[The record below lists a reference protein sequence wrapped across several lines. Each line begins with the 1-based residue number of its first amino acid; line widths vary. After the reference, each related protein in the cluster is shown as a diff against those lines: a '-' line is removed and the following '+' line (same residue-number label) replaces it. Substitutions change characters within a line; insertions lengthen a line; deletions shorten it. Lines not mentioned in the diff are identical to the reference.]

1 MRRANQ
7 HLTDQELLTELD
19 EELPMGQ
26 RASAQAHLGH
36 CLDCQ
41 ARRGRMARAAG
52 DYSALYRSGLA
63 EPAAVQD
70 QARERL
76 RGELEEI
83 GRTPPGWF
91 GAFGFGSLTMPRWA
105 LRRGAHGDGVADSGD
120 GTVAAAAGL
129 FGASWWL
136 TTARCRPRR

>member
-7 HLTDQELLTELD
+7 HLTDQELLAQLD

-26 RASAQAHLGH
+26 RASAQAHLEQ

-52 DYSALYRSGLA
+52 DYSALYRSDLA

-91 GAFGFGSLTMPRWA
+91 GATLGFGSLTMPRWA
-105 LRRGAHGDGVADSGD
+105 LVGAALMATAWLIQVTAPSRLRQASGV
-120 GTVAAAAGL
+120 VAA
-129 FGASWWL
+129 
-136 TTARCRPRR
+136 

>member
-7 HLTDQELLTELD
+7 HLTDQELLAELD

-76 RGELEEI
+76 RGDWRI
-83 GRTPPGWF
+83 SDARRPV
-91 GAFGFGSLTMPRWA
+91 GSAR
-105 LRRGAHGDGVADSGD
+105 S
-120 GTVAAAAGL
+120 
-129 FGASWWL
+129 ASD
-136 TTARCRPRR
+136 P